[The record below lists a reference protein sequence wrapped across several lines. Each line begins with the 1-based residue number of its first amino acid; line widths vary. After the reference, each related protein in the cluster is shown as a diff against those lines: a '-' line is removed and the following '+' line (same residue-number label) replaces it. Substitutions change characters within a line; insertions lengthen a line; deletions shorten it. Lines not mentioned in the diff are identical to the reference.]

1 VIGLGQAEA
10 RDHKGLLH
18 EGEVA
23 MRPVR
28 IITAVIFAA
37 AVAVTGCA
45 AHSTTAH
52 STTVDPTNVPTPT
65 VVAPR
70 GPIEPISPVN
80 HRDELVASP
89 PRVPDRPRALHF
101 ATPEGAMRYL
111 AAAYNRNDLA
121 ALMHVTTPA
130 ARHNLLFMRSTADN
144 LQLVGC
150 SANAGRG
157 DYLCGFTH
165 GFPAAMHQSGTGHAH
180 FTVAPADRV
189 GWYMTVLNDCS

>member
-1 VIGLGQAEA
+1 
-10 RDHKGLLH
+10 
-18 EGEVA
+18 

-45 AHSTTAH
+45 AHSTT
-52 STTVDPTNVPTPT
+52 VDPTNAPTGK
-65 VVAPR
+65 VAAPR
-70 GPIEPISPVN
+70 APIDPVSPVN
-80 HRDELVASP
+80 RRDEPVSP
-89 PRVPDRPRALHF
+89 PRVPTPPPALQF

-130 ARHNLLFMRSTADN
+130 ARHNLLFMRPNADN

-150 SANAGRG
+150 TANAGRG

-189 GWYMTVLNDCS
+189 GWYMTVLDDCS

>member
-1 VIGLGQAEA
+1 
-10 RDHKGLLH
+10 
-18 EGEVA
+18 

-45 AHSTTAH
+45 AHSTTNAP
-52 STTVDPTNVPTPT
+52 SGKVD
-65 VVAPR
+65 APR
-70 GPIEPISPVN
+70 GPIDPVRPVN
-80 HRDELVASP
+80 RRDEPVASP
-89 PRVPDRPRALHF
+89 PRAPAPPPALHF

-130 ARHNLLFMRSTADN
+130 ARHNLVFMRPTADN

-150 SANAGRG
+150 TANPGRG

-165 GFPAAMHQSGTGHAH
+165 SFPAAMHQSGTGHAH

>member
-1 VIGLGQAEA
+1 MIGLGQADA
-10 RDHKGLLH
+10 RDHTGLLH

-45 AHSTTAH
+45 AHST
-52 STTVDPTNVPTPT
+52 SVDPTTTPSRKVAVPR
-65 VVAPR
+65 APID
-70 GPIEPISPVN
+70 PSSPVN
-80 HRDELVASP
+80 RRDDLVVAP
-89 PRVPDRPRALHF
+89 PRVPARPPALHF
-101 ATPEGAMRYL
+101 ATPEAAMRYL
-111 AAAYNRNDLA
+111 AGAYNRNDLA
-121 ALMHVTTPA
+121 ALKHVTTPE
-130 ARHNLLFMRSTADN
+130 ARNNLLFMRPTADN

-150 SANAGRG
+150 AANAGRG

-165 GFPAAMHQSGTGHAH
+165 GFPAAMHQSGTGQAH

>member
-1 VIGLGQAEA
+1 
-10 RDHKGLLH
+10 
-18 EGEVA
+18 

-45 AHSTTAH
+45 AHSTT
-52 STTVDPTNVPTPT
+52 VDPTNAPTGR
-65 VVAPR
+65 VAAPR
-70 GPIEPISPVN
+70 GPIDPVSPVN
-80 HRDELVASP
+80 RRDEPVASP
-89 PRVPDRPRALHF
+89 PRVPAPPRVLHF

-111 AAAYNRNDLA
+111 SAAYNRNDLA
-121 ALMHVTTPA
+121 ALMRVSTPA
-130 ARHNLLFMRSTADN
+130 ARHNLLFMLPN
-144 LQLVGC
+144 
-150 SANAGRG
+150 G

-180 FTVAPADRV
+180 FTVAPAARV

>member
-10 RDHKGLLH
+10 RDHTSLLH

-37 AVAVTGCA
+37 AVAITGCTT
-45 AHSTTAH
+45 HSTPT
-52 STTVDPTNVPTPT
+52 DPSAAPAPQLADTDPPVPTSPIGHRRSPT
-65 VVAPR
+65 ATSAPTAPAAPR
-70 GPIEPISPVN
+70 Q
-80 HRDELVASP
+80 
-89 PRVPDRPRALHF
+89 LHF
-101 ATPEGAMRYL
+101 ATPQAAMRYL
-111 AAAYNRNDLA
+111 AVAYNRNDLA
-121 ALMHVTTPA
+121 ALKHVTTPE
-130 ARHNLLFMRSTADN
+130 ARNNLLFMRPNADN

-150 SANAGRG
+150 TANAARG

-165 GFPAAMHQSGTGHAH
+165 GFPAAMHHSGTGQAH

>member
-1 VIGLGQAEA
+1 
-10 RDHKGLLH
+10 
-18 EGEVA
+18 

-45 AHSTTAH
+45 AHSTT
-52 STTVDPTNVPTPT
+52 VDPTTTPT
-65 VVAPR
+65 RKVATPR
-70 GPIEPISPVN
+70 APIEPISPVN
-80 HRDELVASP
+80 RRDDPVVAP
-89 PRVPDRPRALHF
+89 PRVPARPPALHF

-111 AAAYNRNDLA
+111 AGAYNRNDLA
-121 ALMHVTTPA
+121 ALKHVTTPE
-130 ARHNLLFMRSTADN
+130 ARNNLLFMRPNADN
-144 LQLVGC
+144 LVLVGC
-150 SANAGRG
+150 AANAARG

-165 GFPAAMHQSGTGHAH
+165 GFPAAMHQSGTGQAH

>member
-1 VIGLGQAEA
+1 VIGLGQADA
-10 RDHKGLLH
+10 RDHKDLLH

-37 AVAVTGCA
+37 AVAVTGFA
-45 AHSTTAH
+45 AH
-52 STTVDPTNVPTPT
+52 STTVDPTNAPTRK

-70 GPIEPISPVN
+70 TPTAPISLVN
-80 HRDELVASP
+80 RRDEPVASP

-150 SANAGRG
+150 TANAGRG

-180 FTVAPADRV
+180 FTVAPADRA